1 MYVLHIYTYV
11 YNTRK
16 KKIFEWL
23 LAISWREQVT
33 LDGMMM
39 MNVRFVNNFYYE
51 IKSVVK
57 AA

>member
-16 KKIFEWL
+16 KIIFEWL